1 MKKRILCL
9 FLAIFMLVGTCAA
22 LTACGGDG
30 DKDCTHVNEDADG
43 KCDKCGETIKHK
55 HKDDDED
62 GKCDVCSKDMSEE
75 EEVIEYPW
83 ADDDPVELL
92 FQMTHNSD
100 VSQNPSGCERY
111 LAGEDPNAI
120 EEIDDMVADR
130 NSEAEYETNV
140 APVYQYYLDV
150 DEYGWGECIE
160 KILTIVNSGT
170 TKDAPDVYCNFTY
183 DLVGASL
190 KGAFANLKNTELK
203 NGNYFEFL
211 DEDYDET
218 VDNRGYM
225 YDYMNSTTLSQEKV
239 YILASDY
246 FLDLIRS
253 FFIVPVNIKLLESVD
268 DPLLT
273 VDKNGDG
280 VFTIDD
286 FYEEV
291 KEKKW
296 TYNKVAAYSA
306 AIYENTGEANPAEDI
321 EDVLGFAVGWGGV
334 FASGVIYS
342 TDITIISKEWDD
354 SKGDY
359 VYDYPTDSPQLYE
372 LFDNLSTLVNSTGVA
387 VIKSGADVNKY
398 GSDCR
403 IAVRNRFCDNK
414 VLFGSIILVGA
425 LEYEAYQKLKGSS
438 GFGVVPV
445 PLYHEVA
452 ADSTETYLTSIHNNA
467 RPGAIAKNTQH
478 FAECTAFLNYQSTH
492 SNDILNKYYNEN
504 LQYNIAGGA
513 SGTVEM
519 LQYIR
524 LNVRSAFD
532 KTFEDAIGVF
542 NADQSSR
549 WHHILSVNDYDHD
562 IRADYQSKI
571 STKKERIQTLY
582 NEYPKLP

>member
-9 FLAIFMLVGTCAA
+9 ILAIVMVIGSCAV
-22 LTACGGDG
+22 LSACKGGGD
-30 DKDCTHVNEDADG
+30 KTCEHVNTDGDG

-55 HKDDDED
+55 HADDDGDE
-62 GKCDVCSKDMSEE
+62 KCDVCSKDMSEAE
-75 EEVIEYPW
+75 ETIEYPW
-83 ADDDPVELL
+83 ADEDPIPLL

-111 LAGEDPNAI
+111 LAGEDINAI
-120 EEIDDMVADR
+120 EEIDDMVSDR

-140 APVYQYYLDV
+140 APKYQYYLDV
-150 DEYGWGECIE
+150 DEYGWGQCIE

-211 DEDYDET
+211 DEDYDEA

-225 YDYMNSTTLSQEKV
+225 YDYMNSTTLSLEKV

-253 FFIVPVNIKLLESVD
+253 FFIVPVNIELLESIDKPGLTD
-268 DPLLT
+268 DL
-273 VDKNGDG
+273 NGDG
-280 VFTIDD
+280 VYTIDD
-286 FYEEV
+286 FYTEV
-291 KEKKW
+291 KDRKW
-296 TYNKVAAYSA
+296 TYTRVAEYSA
-306 AIYENTGEANPAEDI
+306 AIYDDTGKTNPAEDI
-321 EDVLGFAVGWGGV
+321 EDVLGFALAWGGV
-334 FASGVIYS
+334 LASGLIYS
-342 TDITIISKEWDD
+342 TDIKIINKDWDD
-354 SKGDY
+354 SIGDY
-359 VYDYPTDSPQLYE
+359 VYDYPSECEELYT
-372 LFDNLSTLVNSTGVA
+372 LFDNLKTLVASTGVT
-387 VIKSGADVNKY
+387 VIKDDPNQSKY
-398 GSDCR
+398 GGDCR
-403 IAVRNRFCDNK
+403 IAVRNRFCDNQI
-414 VLFGSIILVGA
+414 LFGSVILVGA
-425 LEYEAYQKLKGSS
+425 LEYDAYQKLKGAS

-445 PLYHEVA
+445 PLYHDDLRE
-452 ADSTETYLTSIHNNA
+452 DETYLTSIHNNA
-467 RPGAIAKNTQH
+467 RPGAIARNTQH

-492 SNDILNKYYNEN
+492 STEILNKYYNEN

-542 NADQSSR
+542 NADQGSR
-549 WHHILSVNDYDHD
+549 WHHILSVQNYSYD
-562 IRADYQSKI
+562 IRTDYQRLI
-571 STKKERIQTLY
+571 GTKKDRIKTLY